1 VQGRPL
7 KILCNGCRVLVLLGV
22 SVCVS
27 GGGRT
32 KSGGI
37 KRSYSCL
44 VCGKKDGLGEGS
56 RGVRYVNG
64 V

>member
-1 VQGRPL
+1 MQGRPL
-7 KILCNGCRVLVLLGV
+7 KILCNGCRVLVLLGG

-44 VCGKKDGLGEGS
+44 VSGKKDGLGEGS